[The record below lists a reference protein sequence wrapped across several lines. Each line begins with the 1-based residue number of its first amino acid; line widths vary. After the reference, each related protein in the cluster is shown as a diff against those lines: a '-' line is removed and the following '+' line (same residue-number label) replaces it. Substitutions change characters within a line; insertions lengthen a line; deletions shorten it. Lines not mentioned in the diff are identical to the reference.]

1 MEIREFADMDKFE
14 DIMNNWAKATGLAT
28 VAVGADGKYIS
39 GCYNFTDFCIKLTR
53 GSKEGCRR
61 CEKCDREDRFS
72 RSILMRRSSVRWRG
86 SLESMRIGT

>member
-39 GCYNFTDFCIKLTR
+39 GCYNLRISVLSSQEGARKAAEDVRSATGRARACTTVMQVSSTSELT
-53 GSKEGCRR
+53 
-61 CEKCDREDRFS
+61 
-72 RSILMRRSSVRWRG
+72 L
-86 SLESMRIGT
+86 L

>member
-53 GSKEGCRR
+53 GSRKAA
-61 CEKCDREDRFS
+61 EDV
-72 RSILMRRSSVRWRG
+72 RSATGRARACTTVMQVSST
-86 SLESMRIGT
+86 SELTLL

>member
-39 GCYNFTDFCIKLTR
+39 GCYNFRISVLSLQEGARKAAEDVRSVTGRARACTTAMQVSSTSELT
-53 GSKEGCRR
+53 
-61 CEKCDREDRFS
+61 
-72 RSILMRRSSVRWRG
+72 L
-86 SLESMRIGT
+86 L